1 MRIDGKV
8 FLSVLAAGTVALAVA
23 AVWLWPRLAGAGA
36 KALAGRIGLLLATQ
50 LSVAATLLFAVNA
63 WGGFYTSWGQLFG
76 TASSKY
82 TVTNRGA
89 ADPEGYDAKALVIT
103 SPVAASAAGTAPRG
117 AHLSGLC
124 SGLSADL
131 VIYQPTGYVKPAAAR
146 RGFPVEVVDL
156 TGGATGVGTTGVGT
170 TGVSTTGV
178 GTTGLGTAG
187 LSATAYQQIANAY
200 RVLVVVVSAPAAIPG
215 VNVPEGSQGELF
227 WAQDLPQALG
237 AHYRIAAYPGAWAV
251 AGPGPDGTAAVN
263 LAIQDP
269 AHYGLAAATGD
280 WTAAADSAQ
289 SWPGIDAYLGSTPAP
304 NVSILYDASAANVPA
319 KLAASSGALQVA
331 KQPNLTLT
339 AALDWLGKS
348 IDANVGAA

>member
-89 ADPEGYDAKALVIT
+89 ADPEGYDAKALVAT
-103 SPVAASAAGTAPRG
+103 SPVAASAAGTAPRS
-117 AHLSGLC
+117 AHLSGLR

-146 RGFPVEVVDL
+146 RGLPVEVVDL
-156 TGGATGVGTTGVGT
+156 TGGATG
-170 TGVSTTGV
+170 
-178 GTTGLGTAG
+178 
-187 LSATAYQQIANAY
+187 LSATAYQQVANSY
-200 RVLVVVVSAPAAIPG
+200 RVLVVVVGAPAAIPG
-215 VNVPEGSQGELF
+215 VNVPEGGQGELF